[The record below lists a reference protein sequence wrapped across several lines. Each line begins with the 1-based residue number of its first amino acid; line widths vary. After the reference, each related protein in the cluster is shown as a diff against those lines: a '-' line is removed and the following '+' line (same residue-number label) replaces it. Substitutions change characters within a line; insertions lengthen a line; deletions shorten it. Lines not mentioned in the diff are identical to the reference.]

1 MAEAT
6 TGNNLAGLNQG
17 TGIVSRISSSISNIR
32 KMTSDPAVQKSV
44 PLIFGVIVAFIGL
57 IVFFTMQKSDM
68 TTLFASLPESEKAN
82 VIQTLKQ
89 NGVDVSLN
97 PSTGEVIVPVK
108 DYHES
113 RMLLAGEGLPSS
125 VPDGYDTL
133 GDMPMG
139 TSRSVEAIK
148 IKQSLEA
155 ELARSVNHISGI
167 SSARVHLA
175 IPEKTVFAREIALP
189 SASVFVKLSNG
200 RSLGRQQVQSIVH
213 LVASSVPNLPSE
225 NITVVDQFGELLSKP
240 SKDVAISASNEQMSQ
255 TMRLG
260 EIYRSRIISLL
271 TPIVGAGNLKAEINV
286 DMNFTKR
293 EITEESVDPKGNA
306 LRSEQTSLDESANP
320 EARGIPGALSNAPP
334 LAPDLKTK
342 VPEGKDAGGSLK
354 QRSQTSVKNYEV
366 SRKVETTTAQ
376 YGEIKKI
383 KAAVIIRE
391 KKIVTPEG
399 LVTFEKFSDEKLL
412 EIKSLVQEALGF
424 DEVRGDSVTV
434 TSSPF
439 VDILEADVV
448 PWYENESIK
457 ELAQQ
462 LATVLILAIVIF
474 GALHPLL
481 KRVLVPAGYTSGPGA
496 MAADDIDDADE
507 KIEVQEGES
516 LEDIKAKLKPKK
528 SAISAEML
536 DTANT
541 YDDKVAV
548 IRMIVGD
555 EAGRVSS
562 VFKGMMEQ
570 DS

>member
-6 TGNNLAGLNQG
+6 AANNLVGLNQG
-17 TGIVSRISSSISNIR
+17 TGIISRLSSTFSNVR

-44 PLIFGVIVAFIGL
+44 PLVFGVIVAFIGI
-57 IVFFTMQKSDM
+57 IVFFTMQKSEM
-68 TTLFASLPESEKAN
+68 TTLFASLPESEKSA
-82 VIQTLKQ
+82 VVQTLKQ

-97 PSTGEVIVPVK
+97 PSTGEVIVPLN
-108 DYHES
+108 DYHQS
-113 RMLLAGEGLPSS
+113 RMLLAAEGLPAS
-125 VPDGYDTL
+125 VPDGYQSL

-155 ELARSVNHISGI
+155 ELSRSITYISGI

-175 IPEKTVFAREIALP
+175 IPEKTVFARELALP
-189 SASVFVKLSNG
+189 SASVFIKLSNG
-200 RSLGRQQVQSIVH
+200 RSLGRQQVKSIVH
-213 LVASSVPNLPSE
+213 LVASSVPSLPSE
-225 NITVVDQFGELLSKP
+225 NITVIDQFGELLSKP
-240 SKDVAISASNEQMSQ
+240 SNDASSTASDEQMSQ

-260 EIYRSRIISLL
+260 EIYRSRVVSLL
-271 TPIVGAGNLKAEINV
+271 TPMVGAGNLKAEINV
-286 DMNFTKR
+286 DMSFTKS

-334 LAPDLKTK
+334 LAPDLKKET
-342 VPEGKDAGGSLK
+342 PAAQGAGGNVK
-354 QRSQTSVKNYEV
+354 QRSQTSVKNYEI
-366 SRKVETTTAQ
+366 SRKIETTTAQ
-376 YGEIKKI
+376 YGQIKKI

-391 KKIVTPEG
+391 KKNIAPDGTISFDK
-399 LVTFEKFSDEKLL
+399 LSDEKLL

-424 DEVRGDSVTV
+424 DRVRGDSVTI

-439 VDILEADVV
+439 VDIMETVSL
-448 PWYENESIK
+448 PWYESDAVRD
-457 ELAQQ
+457 LAQQ

-481 KRVLVPAGYTSGPGA
+481 KRVLVPSGYSAGMGA
-496 MAADDIDDADE
+496 ISIEEDMDNE
-507 KIEVQEGES
+507 KIEVSEGES

-528 SAISAEML
+528 TAISAEML

-541 YDDKVAV
+541 YDDKVAI

-562 VFKGMMEQ
+562 VFKRMMQ
-570 DS
+570 NDN